1 MTSLVMI
8 IFVLAFFTFL
18 SVCMLISF
26 VKDKD
31 VISFILLATYFLVTL
46 FFAYGLFTELFG
58 R

>member
-1 MTSLVMI
+1 MTGLIMI

-31 VISFILLATYFLVTL
+31 AMSFILLVVYFLTAL
-46 FFAYGLFTELFG
+46 FFVYGLFTELFW

>member
-1 MTSLVMI
+1 MVGLIMI

-31 VISFILLATYFLVTL
+31 AMSFILLVVYFLTAL
-46 FFAYGLFTELFG
+46 FFVYGLFTELSW